1 MISGIYSLEELQ
13 QTIAT
18 YPENWRPLVL
28 TNGCFD
34 LLHVGHLRYLQVA
47 KALGRSL
54 VVGLNSDRSV
64 RQLKQHWPGEPP
76 LRRLEHA
83 ESFRTRACSRH
94 RPIVPEMQRA
104 ELLCGLK
111 PVDAVIV
118 FDTLTAVS
126 LIEALKPDIY
136 AKGGDYT
143 IDTLPEAPAVTAC
156 GCRLELVK
164 VEIPTSTSAIINKI
178 LNFR

>member
-1 MISGIYSLEELQ
+1 MSSIYSLAELQ
-13 QTIAT
+13 PIIAS

-64 RQLKQHWPGEPP
+64 RQLKQHRSGATP
-76 LRRLEHA
+76 
-83 ESFRTRACSRH
+83 
-94 RPIVPEMQRA
+94 RPIVPQMQRA
-104 ELLCGLK
+104 ELLWGLK
-111 PVDAVIV
+111 PVDAVII
-118 FDTLTAVS
+118 FDSLTAVS
-126 LIEALKPDIY
+126 LIEGLKPDIY
-136 AKGGDYT
+136 AKGGDYSME
-143 IDTLPEAPAVTAC
+143 TLPEAPAVKRC
-156 GCRLELVK
+156 GCRLELVE

-178 LNFR
+178 LDFR

>member
-1 MISGIYSLEELQ
+1 MMSGIYSLAELQ

-18 YPENWRPLVL
+18 HPENWRPLVL

-34 LLHVGHLRYLQVA
+34 LLHVGHLRYLSVA

-64 RQLKQHWPGEPP
+64 RQLKHHQSGEPP
-76 LRRLEHA
+76 
-83 ESFRTRACSRH
+83 
-94 RPIVPEMQRA
+94 RPIVPQMQRA

-111 PVDAVIV
+111 PVDAVII
-118 FDTLTAVS
+118 FDSLTAVS
-126 LIEALKPDIY
+126 LIEGLKPDIY
-136 AKGGDYT
+136 AKGGDYSME
-143 IDTLPEAPAVTAC
+143 TLPEAPAVTAC
-156 GCRLELVK
+156 GCRLELVE

-178 LNFR
+178 LDFR

>member
-64 RQLKQHWPGEPP
+64 RQLKQHRSGEPP
-76 LRRLEHA
+76 
-83 ESFRTRACSRH
+83 

-111 PVDAVIV
+111 PVDAAIV

-143 IDTLPEAPAVTAC
+143 IETLPEAPAVTAC

-178 LNFR
+178 LNFRSIESVNNY